1 MLLIALLKRD
11 FSFTLTSYREL
22 QYQNLEYQREL
33 KMMSQFRRKKSLCLY
48 VLIAFFGLISGSWAV
63 TPKVLENK
71 QNSTQANHEKPS
83 LEIGPADIELKIKDI
98 RKRLTDVETAENEQ
112 TARQLGITLSQ
123 LQEQTVKLKEL
134 ESVYQ
139 RLLTA
144 LKKKNTLEKEET
156 LFKEKAQPQQQIA
169 LSKNPPYSLSFYD
182 TILDKLI
189 TDDHKKETATLG
201 ISLADK
207 ALEDSRSRLEES
219 QQDLRKYKEKLES
232 IEPGKD
238 TGDLKW
244 GYTQAQLKLELSQ
257 AIFNL
262 QRTTKQNLSTEVR
275 LAEQNADVTQQN
287 LVWVSKN
294 LHFDNTDLE
303 KQIEAINR
311 NRDELQKRLKDQL
324 RGQMKVETAWL
335 QAQEKLEN
343 AKEKTDIALA
353 KARLEAADA
362 DREAS
367 QQLLEQTEDI
377 LNLLNQQEQVWKNRY
392 ALVKGEADSE
402 KRDTWKEEI
411 EAGKVKIERT
421 LRLQESYQ
429 NSLQLQIASLEKQI
443 LDQGYSKDLRREL
456 ENRLGAL
463 RTLARGGLEYLSML
477 QATLRLNQ
485 RLLDEITKKRERVDL
500 WKNLTT
506 VMEKVKNIWNLELWV
521 IDEHGVTV
529 KKVAMALI
537 TLIIGF
543 VFVRRLILRWIQG
556 LLVRVHMKETTTA
569 AVEKIINYFIIFL
582 IVLFALRVVNI
593 PLTLFTFLG
602 GAVAIG
608 VGFGAQNLI
617 NNFISGFIVMAE
629 QPIKIGDLIE
639 IEGTFAMVEEIGARC
654 TRIRTSGNVQIL
666 VPNSSFLE
674 KNIIN
679 WTLSDKEVRAQVTV
693 GVVYGSPV
701 REAER
706 IMLQVADEH
715 KRVRQNP
722 KPFVL
727 FNDFGDNALI
737 FDLYFWIN
745 MNRIM
750 DRRIIESDIRFR
762 IDELFREAGIVIAFP
777 QRDVHLDAKKP
788 LEFRM
793 VNDDNRSDVKEE
805 RKPGDKGIEL

>member
-1 MLLIALLKRD
+1 
-11 FSFTLTSYREL
+11 
-22 QYQNLEYQREL
+22 
-33 KMMSQFRRKKSLCLY
+33 MMIRFKLKKSLCFY
-48 VLIAFFGLISGSWAV
+48 VIIALFGLISVSWA
-63 TPKVLENK
+63 TAPNVLENK
-71 QNSTQANHEKPS
+71 QSPTAVNHQKPS
-83 LEIGPADIELKIKDI
+83 PEIDPADIELKIKDI
-98 RKRLTDVETAENEQ
+98 RNRLSDVEATENEQ
-112 TARQLGITLSQ
+112 TAHQLGITLSQ
-123 LQEQTVKLKEL
+123 LQERTVKLKEL

-156 LFKEKAQPQQQIA
+156 LFQEKAQSQQQTA

-207 ALEDSRSRLEES
+207 ALEDVRSKLEDSR
-219 QQDLRKYKEKLES
+219 QNLRKHKEELEA

-238 TGDLKW
+238 TAKLKW
-244 GYTQAQLKLELSQ
+244 AYTQAQLELEVSQ

-262 QRTTKQNLSTEVR
+262 QRTTKQNLSIEVR
-275 LAEQNADVTQQN
+275 LAKQNADVTQQN

-294 LHFDNTDLE
+294 LHFDKDDLE
-303 KQIEAINR
+303 KQIEVINR

-335 QAQEKLEN
+335 QAQERLANTK
-343 AKEKTDIALA
+343 KKTDIALV
-353 KARLEAADA
+353 KAGLEAADA

-367 QQLLEQTEDI
+367 QQLLEQTEDM

-392 ALVKGEADSE
+392 GLVKGEADSE
-402 KRDTWKEEI
+402 KIDTWKKEI
-411 EAGKVKIERT
+411 EAGKIKIERT

-429 NSLQLQIASLEKQI
+429 NSLQLQITSLEKQ
-443 LDQGYSKDLRREL
+443 LSDQEYSKDLRREL
-456 ENRLGAL
+456 ENRLSAL
-463 RTLARGGLEYLSML
+463 RTLGRGGLEYLSML

-485 RLLDEITKKRERVDL
+485 RLLDEITNKHERVDL
-500 WKNLTT
+500 WKKLTT
-506 VMEKVKNIWNLELWV
+506 VMGKAKNIWNLELWV
-521 IDEHGVTV
+521 IDEHSVTV
-529 KKVAMALI
+529 KKLAMALI
-537 TLIIGF
+537 TLIVGF
-543 VFVRRLILRWIQG
+543 IFVRRLILYWVRG
-556 LLVRVHMKETTTA
+556 LLARVHMKATTTA

-582 IVLFALRVVNI
+582 IILFALRVVNM

-639 IEGTFAMVEEIGARC
+639 IEGNFAMVEEIGARC
-654 TRIRTSGNVQIL
+654 TRIRTGGNVHIL

-693 GVVYGSPV
+693 GVIYGSPV
-701 REAER
+701 RELER

-715 KRVRQNP
+715 KKVRTVP

-737 FDLYFWIN
+737 FDLYFWIS

-777 QRDVHLDAKKP
+777 QQDVHLDVQQP
-788 LEFRM
+788 LKFRI
-793 VNDDNRSDVKEE
+793 VKDEDVL
-805 RKPGDKGIEL
+805 GSIEKD